1 MNEQRV
7 ARVRAEMQA
16 HGLTQMIISDS
27 KSIWYL
33 TGASVEPYERL
44 MALYLPVQ
52 GEPVIF
58 LNKLFFVPQAPCRE
72 VWHTDSDKPVEQIA
86 EVVDKT
92 KTLGIDK
99 EWPAKFLIPLMEL
112 CPGMPVVL
120 ASDCVDACRA
130 VKDAE
135 EQMLM
140 KEASRINDETILKA
154 RDYVKPGMT
163 EKQVAEYIDNE
174 YKKAGCES
182 AAFTTIVSFG
192 ANAADPHHEPDDTV
206 LEKGECV
213 LIDMGCCKNRYCSD
227 MTRTFFCGE
236 PKPEYAA
243 IHDLVRQANEAA
255 EAMIHPG
262 VRLCDIDAAARDLI
276 TKAGYGEYFN
286 HRLGHFIGQTDHE
299 KGDVSAANTDTVKP
313 GMIFSIEPGIYIE
326 GSHGVRLENELLVC
340 EGEKNEYGEFLYFE
354 PITYVP
360 FDLDAINP
368 DIMNA
373 EDKERL
379 NTYHATVYEKVSPY
393 LNDEEKEWLKKY
405 TRAI

>member
-182 AAFTTIVSFG
+182 VAFTTIVSLVQTPLTPTTSRTILCWKRRVCADRYG
-192 ANAADPHHEPDDTV
+192 LLQEPLLLRYDPHIF
-206 LEKGECV
+206 LRG
-213 LIDMGCCKNRYCSD
+213 
-227 MTRTFFCGE
+227 
-236 PKPEYAA
+236 
-243 IHDLVRQANEAA
+243 A
-255 EAMIHPG
+255 EAG
-262 VRLCDIDAAARDLI
+262 VCR
-276 TKAGYGEYFN
+276 Y
-286 HRLGHFIGQTDHE
+286 
-299 KGDVSAANTDTVKP
+299 P
-313 GMIFSIEPGIYIE
+313 
-326 GSHGVRLENELLVC
+326 
-340 EGEKNEYGEFLYFE
+340 
-354 PITYVP
+354 
-360 FDLDAINP
+360 
-368 DIMNA
+368 
-373 EDKERL
+373 
-379 NTYHATVYEKVSPY
+379 
-393 LNDEEKEWLKKY
+393 
-405 TRAI
+405 

>member
-99 EWPAKFLIPLMEL
+99 EWPAKFLIPLM
-112 CPGMPVVL
+112 
-120 ASDCVDACRA
+120 
-130 VKDAE
+130 
-135 EQMLM
+135 LM

-182 AAFTTIVSFG
+182 VAFTTIVSFG
-192 ANAADPHHEPDDTV
+192 ANAADPHHEPADTV

-213 LIDMGCCKNRYCSD
+213 LIDMG
-227 MTRTFFCGE
+227 
-236 PKPEYAA
+236 
-243 IHDLVRQANEAA
+243 
-255 EAMIHPG
+255 
-262 VRLCDIDAAARDLI
+262 
-276 TKAGYGEYFN
+276 
-286 HRLGHFIGQTDHE
+286 
-299 KGDVSAANTDTVKP
+299 
-313 GMIFSIEPGIYIE
+313 
-326 GSHGVRLENELLVC
+326 
-340 EGEKNEYGEFLYFE
+340 
-354 PITYVP
+354 
-360 FDLDAINP
+360 
-368 DIMNA
+368 
-373 EDKERL
+373 
-379 NTYHATVYEKVSPY
+379 
-393 LNDEEKEWLKKY
+393 
-405 TRAI
+405 